1 MGCVGSGMHSPDQDR
16 RRPSRRSPY
25 TLLVERCTNGLSGQ
39 LWRVAS
45 SRLSVPVAL
54 VSKSSNGIAAAR
66 SWLGWAA
73 VCTIALGFSSA
84 SRASTPGRSRMSSSV
99 CWKLSSCSSRRFWFQ
114 RVSPCGPGLIQ
125 SSAGVGSGRRRAIA
139 SSAVMSCI
147 TACKPVRIERN
158 PARRKRFKAA
168 VRSVAITP
176 APLPR

>member
-1 MGCVGSGMHSPDQDR
+1 MNYSSIDQAYPNGTPVLLTLKFKNGEVLLPDPEG
-16 RRPSRRSPY
+16 PSR
-25 TLLVERCTNGLSGQ
+25 
-39 LWRVAS
+39 A
-45 SRLSVPVAL
+45 
-54 VSKSSNGIAAAR
+54 
-66 SWLGWAA
+66 
-73 VCTIALGFSSA
+73 
-84 SRASTPGRSRMSSSV
+84 
-99 CWKLSSCSSRRFWFQ
+99 
-114 RVSPCGPGLIQ
+114 GLIQ